1 MLSSLGLEQLFSM
14 PKAAGMR
21 LLLRIRN
28 SPNALALEARG
39 LLTMTRCAEPALSIE
54 DLGGLSSDQR
64 NKSEAG
70 QVEQLPKAK

>member
-1 MLSSLGLEQLFSM
+1 
-14 PKAAGMR
+14 
-21 LLLRIRN
+21 
-28 SPNALALEARG
+28 
-39 LLTMTRCAEPALSIE
+39 MTRCAEPALSIE